1 MPPKHDLPEMK
12 EPPAKR
18 TRSGA
23 STVVPKTIIIPA
35 ANPRQQTHAPVSPDV
50 IMPASPT
57 ADTLKGNAEL
67 SSPAMTVSS
76 SAEDA
81 SDESTHTLGSI
92 ENADNAHSSATNVDA
107 GLDLAEKPNISCA
120 VRQLP
125 YKIPLKEAPS
135 TTGAMTVGAIVPT
148 EIGCF
153 IDDDRISGCSEALQN
168 RIRAISSYRNE
179 HANTYAIG
187 HLPWTATWGR
197 ADPYNDRSKELC
209 DAINYERLTIW
220 IPGHISHVWFLKN
233 GAPDNQCSVSV
244 LPLSD
249 AVGRYADQLICGLST
264 PALTVSDDLTTV
276 LVRAVRWQSPRNGGS
291 CTLFNSVYDARQIL
305 QAKSAMRKFAATD
318 LKKRD
323 LVVLETCL
331 IRYRQKDLGGRWSI
345 FRAQFELQAVYLL
358 QDGPEIDEERVEN
371 ETEITDLAL

>member
-1 MPPKHDLPEMK
+1 MIAFLVVLRLCRSTYLLLSLPHISPES
-12 EPPAKR
+12 
-18 TRSGA
+18 RS
-23 STVVPKTIIIPA
+23 
-35 ANPRQQTHAPVSPDV
+35 
-50 IMPASPT
+50 
-57 ADTLKGNAEL
+57 
-67 SSPAMTVSS
+67 
-76 SAEDA
+76 
-81 SDESTHTLGSI
+81 
-92 ENADNAHSSATNVDA
+92 
-107 GLDLAEKPNISCA
+107 
-120 VRQLP
+120 
-125 YKIPLKEAPS
+125 
-135 TTGAMTVGAIVPT
+135 
-148 EIGCF
+148 
-153 IDDDRISGCSEALQN
+153 

-249 AVGRYADQLICGLST
+249 AVGRYADQLICGL
-264 PALTVSDDLTTV
+264 
-276 LVRAVRWQSPRNGGS
+276 NGGS
-291 CTLFNSVYDARQIL
+291 VCCCLFSLLLSPYPSQCTLFNSVYDARQIL